1 MLQGSLQLIQ
11 VLLITLQLVYFTLH
25 RSHFFSLSIQLL
37 QLPQEL
43 HVSLL
48 LVPSTGLL
56 DHSQPRLKLLQ
67 LSYNSSLS
75 FAIGQLMC

>member
-1 MLQGSLQLIQ
+1 MLQRSLQLVQ
-11 VLLITLQLVYFTLH
+11 VLLITLQLVNLALH
-25 RSHFFSLSIQLL
+25 CSYLFSLSIQLL

-48 LVPSTGLL
+48 LVSFAGLL
-56 DHSQPRLKLLQ
+56 DHSQSRLKLLQ

-75 FAIGQLMC
+75 LAID